1 MEVRSLRKSF
11 RQENERVLV
20 VKDVSFSIEHS
31 STLGLVGES
40 GSGKSTLAKTILNLH
55 EKDAGVVFFEGKELN
70 FDKLE
75 ERSKVQIVF
84 QDPFASLDPK
94 MPIIDILS
102 EPFLIHTNFSKD
114 KITQEIIKLLS
125 ELRLPSNILY
135 QMPHEFSGGQRQR
148 IAIARA
154 LTLKPKFLILDEP
167 VSALDVSVQAQILNL
182 LIDLQK
188 KYKLTYLFIAHDLAV
203 VKYVAD
209 RIAVMKDGEIVEIKE
224 SDELFENPEHPYTR
238 KLLSSMLSLN

>member
-1 MEVRSLRKSF
+1 MEVKSLRKSF
-11 RQENERVLV
+11 KLGNNKVNI
-20 VKDVSFSIEHS
+20 VKDVSFSIEHA

-55 EKDAGVVFFEGKELN
+55 ERDSGSVFFEGKELL

-75 ERSKVQIVF
+75 DRKKVQIVF

-94 MPIIDILS
+94 MTIFDILS
-102 EPFLIHTNFSKD
+102 EPFFIHTNYSKD
-114 KITQEIIKLLS
+114 KISQEIIKLLN
-125 ELRLPSNILY
+125 ELRLPANILY

-148 IAIARA
+148 IAIARSLA
-154 LTLKPKFLILDEP
+154 LKPKFLILDEP

-188 KYKLTYLFIAHDLAV
+188 KYQLTYLFIAHDLAV

-209 RIAVMKDGEIVEIKE
+209 KIAVMKDGEIVEIKK
-224 SDELFENPEHPYTR
+224 SDKLFEKPEHPYTK
-238 KLLSSMLSLN
+238 KLLSSMLFLR

>member
-11 RQENERVLV
+11 KQGNEKICII
-20 VKDVSFSIEHS
+20 KDVSFSIQRS

-55 EKDAGVVFFEGKELN
+55 ERDAGSVFFEGKELV
-70 FDKLE
+70 FDNLE
-75 ERSKVQIVF
+75 DRRKVQIVF

-94 MPIIDILS
+94 MTIFDILS
-102 EPFLIHTNFSKD
+102 EPFVIHTNFSKYE
-114 KITQEIIKLLS
+114 ITQEIIKLLN

-188 KYKLTYLFIAHDLAV
+188 KYELTYLFIAHDLAV

-209 RIAVMKDGEIVEIKE
+209 KIAVMKDGEIVEIKK
-224 SDELFENPEHPYTR
+224 SDELFENPEHPYTK
-238 KLLSSMLSLN
+238 KLLSSMLFLH